1 MHNCKAT
8 IDRVTEL
15 LLDSPNA
22 HPDDL
27 LSKELL
33 RCAECRTEFDA
44 LKQTLRITS
53 QLIERT
59 EPSKSYWNGYHEK
72 LRQRLDNTGIHDSE
86 SRELTLFARFFGSSI
101 RIPVP
106 VGLALIFLFAVA
118 LLFAIRVSQKEVTVT
133 QKLSVP
139 MPFEVP
145 VVQEKIVTRVLY
157 RDRITRRTERPTV
170 DSVVA
175 KSAKTQNDPR
185 PSVLIGFKPLDE
197 VKLTVIKGGS
207 PNEK

>member
-15 LLDSPNA
+15 LLDRPNA

-53 QLIERT
+53 QLIERSG
-59 EPSKSYWNGYHEK
+59 PPKLYWNGYHEK
-72 LRQRLDNTGIHDSE
+72 LRQRLDNEGIHVFE
-86 SRELTLFARFFGSSI
+86 SRERTLFARFFGSSI

-106 VGLALIFLFAVA
+106 VGLALMFVFAVA
-118 LLFAIRVSQKEVTVT
+118 LLFATRVSQKEVVVT
-133 QKLSVP
+133 QKVSVP
-139 MPFEVP
+139 VPFEVP
-145 VVQEKIVTRVLY
+145 VAQEKIVTRVLY
-157 RDRITRRTERPTV
+157 RDRITRRTERPMV
-170 DSVVA
+170 DSAVA
-175 KSAKTQNDPR
+175 KSVKTQNETR
-185 PSVLIGFKPLDE
+185 PTALIGFKPLDE

>member
-15 LLDSPNA
+15 LLDRPEA
-22 HPDDL
+22 CPDDL

-33 RCAECRTEFDA
+33 RCAECRNEFDV

-59 EPSKSYWNGYHEK
+59 VPSKSYWKAYHEK
-72 LRQRLDNTGIHDSE
+72 LRQRLDNAGIHDFE
-86 SRELTLFARFFGSSI
+86 FRQRTWVARFFGSSI

-106 VGLALIFLFAVA
+106 VGLALMFLFAVA
-118 LLFAIRVSQKEVTVT
+118 LLIAIRVSQKEVVVT
-133 QKLSVP
+133 EKVSVP
-139 MPFEVP
+139 VPVEVP

-157 RDRITRRTERPTV
+157 RDRMLRPKHTSAAN
-170 DSVVA
+170 SVL
-175 KSAKTQNDPR
+175 AKTQNEGR
-185 PSVLIGFKPLDE
+185 PPTLIGFKPLDE
-197 VKLTVIKGGS
+197 VKLTVIKGGF
-207 PNEK
+207 PDEK

>member
-15 LLDSPNA
+15 LLDRPNA

-44 LKQTLRITS
+44 LKQTLRLTS
-53 QLIERT
+53 ELIERT
-59 EPSKSYWNGYHEK
+59 GPPKSYWNRYHEK
-72 LRQRLDNTGIHDSE
+72 LRQRLDNVGIHHVVSHE
-86 SRELTLFARFFGSSI
+86 RTLFARFFGSSI

-118 LLFAIRVSQKEVTVT
+118 LLFATRVSQKEVTVT
-133 QKLSVP
+133 QKVSVP
-139 MPFEVP
+139 VPYEVP

-170 DSVVA
+170 DSAVA
-175 KSAKTQNDPR
+175 KSVKNQNEAR
-185 PSVLIGFKPLDE
+185 PAALIGFKPLDE